1 MRMRDA
7 QLIRRIQAG
16 DRTAAD
22 TLIERY
28 YTAILRYCARHTP
41 CTQTAEDLTQEVF
54 LHLFR
59 TIGSQRRRNHQT
71 FPVPPDKEKRNN
83 YRRTWQ
89 THRRLLK
96 LSKTV
101 IWQSDCWQ
109 VCPRS
114 SGKPYCSG
122 MGKD

>member
-1 MRMRDA
+1 MRDA

-59 TIGSQRRRNHQT
+59 TIGSYLVRFWMGMVHQ
-71 FPVPPDKEKRNN
+71 N
-83 YRRTWQ
+83 
-89 THRRLLK
+89 
-96 LSKTV
+96 
-101 IWQSDCWQ
+101 
-109 VCPRS
+109 
-114 SGKPYCSG
+114 KPYGSVGLIFFALRPGKAGVRAPSG
-122 MGKD
+122 TRTARAGRPTSRPAKTPLRGVF

>member
-59 TIGSQRRRNHQT
+59 TIGSYLVRFWMGMVHQKGPQPNGWGLFAAPSPSGRLQRSRRRSASARGQGAGIT
-71 FPVPPDKEKRNN
+71 
-83 YRRTWQ
+83 Q
-89 THRRLLK
+89 
-96 LSKTV
+96 
-101 IWQSDCWQ
+101 
-109 VCPRS
+109 
-114 SGKPYCSG
+114 
-122 MGKD
+122 